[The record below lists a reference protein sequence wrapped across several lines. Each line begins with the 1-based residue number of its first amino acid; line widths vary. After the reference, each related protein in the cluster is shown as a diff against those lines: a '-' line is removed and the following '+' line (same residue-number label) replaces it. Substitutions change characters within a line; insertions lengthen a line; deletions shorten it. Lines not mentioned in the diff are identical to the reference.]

1 MKKLTLF
8 LICAAMCFALVA
20 CGGSAPE
27 STEANAVFEAV
38 PLTEEEAE
46 LIELMGE
53 DIVSVSDED
62 YIGTV
67 SEIIYH
73 TDAFAGQVVQ
83 VEGLLRIEGDTLT
96 LYRNL
101 VHGDQVQELG
111 LPLRYLEKEVP
122 TGAWV
127 RVTAIVSAAEVDGQK
142 ISVLD
147 IAAIEGL
154 AEVGQSDLEWDGGDT
169 HQH

>member
-1 MKKLTLF
+1 
-8 LICAAMCFALVA
+8 MCFALVA
-20 CGGSAPE
+20 CGGSEPAG
-27 STEANAVFEAV
+27 TEANAVFDAV
-38 PLTEEEAE
+38 PLTEEEAA
-46 LIELMGE
+46 LIEMMGE

-62 YIGTV
+62 YIGAV

-83 VEGLLRIEGDTLT
+83 LEGLLRIDGESMT

-127 RVTAIVSAAEVDGQK
+127 RVTGIVSAAEVDGQV

-154 AEVGQSDLEWDGGDT
+154 AEVGQFDLEWDGGST